1 MIGDASVYDAMS
13 RLLLGAFFDGVA
25 DDVERTA
32 HVGAHVLEVGCG
44 PGHLAIRLAERGL
57 DVTALDVDPA
67 MIRRARTNAE
77 RVGTTAPAFVV
88 GDVGALDFPD
98 ASFDLVVSTLSM
110 HHWSD
115 PALALS
121 EVARVLRPAGTALV
135 WDLGPGI
142 VPLHAHLP
150 DPVERARTA
159 PMTVVDATRWPW
171 PGRWRLTTRIELTAD
186 R

>member
-77 RVGTTAPAFVV
+77 RVGRRHRRSWSATSVRWTSPTR
-88 GDVGALDFPD
+88 P
-98 ASFDLVVSTLSM
+98 ST
-110 HHWSD
+110 WS
-115 PALALS
+115 
-121 EVARVLRPAGTALV
+121 
-135 WDLGPGI
+135 
-142 VPLHAHLP
+142 
-150 DPVERARTA
+150 
-159 PMTVVDATRWPW
+159 
-171 PGRWRLTTRIELTAD
+171 
-186 R
+186 